1 MDKENRECSPLALTG
16 GGGGAEIKAVA
27 WGLAT
32 FSRAEN
38 LIIEIYPGTLQPRNF
53 SYLPNLPIYFTAICK
68 CSVM

>member
-1 MDKENRECSPLALTG
+1 MQPPGSPR

-38 LIIEIYPGTLQPRNF
+38 LIIEIYLGTLQPRIF
-53 SYLPNLPIYFTAICK
+53 SYLPIYFTAICK
-68 CSVM
+68 CSMM